1 MKKDKRPVGAPPKF
15 DRNEVMDRAFEII
28 ATSERSVEDILKN
41 EPGMPSSTTSFFNWI
56 NESPELMEKYTRAQE
71 MRAEY
76 QAGLIIAIADDKSND
91 YITMEDGRQ
100 IVNHEHIQRSKLR
113 IETRQ
118 WTMSR
123 YSRKFGAKTTLEHT
137 GKDGGPIEHKDV
149 SASDLAKKLSREEL
163 EQMAILAEKIQKN
176 DT

>member
-1 MKKDKRPVGAPPKF
+1 MNRIYP
-15 DRNEVMDRAFEII
+15 IL
-28 ATSERSVEDILKN
+28 ATSERSISDILKN
-41 EPGMPSSTTSFFNWI
+41 EPNMPSIPVFFEWLDAD
-56 NESPELMEKYTRAQE
+56 PELAKQYARAKELQ
-71 MRAEY
+71 AEY
-76 QAGLIIAIADDKSND
+76 SEGMLLQIADDGRND
-91 YITMEDGRQ
+91 FMETEKGDKFNG
-100 IVNHEHIQRSKLR
+100 EHVQRSKLR

-118 WTMSR
+118 WLMGKLRPKKYGTEKQSI
-123 YSRKFGAKTTLEHT
+123 EHT